1 MSNIFNTLKPQ
12 DTYTIEQFIQCQSDE
27 EIDYHNFSYIDRYD
41 NIEYSTY
48 NILSDYLDELR
59 EDYAKTIILDK
70 DQMVKY
76 MYRPKLLCYD
86 VYGNTELAFI
96 ILLLNDMC
104 NVKDFTRDR
113 VLMLTKDDMSDVTK
127 WIYNSN
133 KNAIA
138 IYNGKNNHD
147 LQTI

>member
-147 LQTI
+147 LQTN

>member
-113 VLMLTKDDMSDVTK
+113 VLMLTISSVVYRRNVF
-127 WIYNSN
+127 ISV
-133 KNAIA
+133 
-138 IYNGKNNHD
+138 
-147 LQTI
+147 

>member
-1 MSNIFNTLKPQ
+1 MASSSIFNTLKPQ

-27 EIDYHNFSYIDRYD
+27 EINYYNFSYVDQYD
-41 NIEYSTY
+41 NIKYSTY

-70 DQMVKY
+70 DQLLKY

-86 VYGNTELAFI
+86 IYGNWELAFI

-104 NVKDFTRDR
+104 DVKDFTKNKI
-113 VLMLTKDDMSDVTK
+113 LMLNKEDMSNITK

-133 KNAIA
+133 KDAIA
-138 IYNGKNNHD
+138 IYNEKNNSD
-147 LQTI
+147 V